1 MIVQASPARMV
12 APVLMES
19 IHLHASVRPA
29 TLVPIVRQVGHT
41 HTPCY
46 RFYQCNESLN
56 RITIVSFI
64 LNGKEEILHA
74 RLMRDSGL
82 YRPKVIC

>member
-1 MIVQASPARMV
+1 MIVQASPVRMV

-29 TLVPIVRQVGHT
+29 TLVPIVKQVST
-41 HTPCY
+41 YSVLP
-46 RFYQCNESLN
+46 L

-64 LNGKEEILHA
+64 LNGKEEILHV